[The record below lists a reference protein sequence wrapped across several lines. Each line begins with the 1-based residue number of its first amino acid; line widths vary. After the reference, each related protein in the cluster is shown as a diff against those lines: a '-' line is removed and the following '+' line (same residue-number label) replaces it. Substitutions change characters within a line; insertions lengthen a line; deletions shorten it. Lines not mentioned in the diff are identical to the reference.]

1 MYERLKQASTI
12 ANNQK
17 RNKETQKQVREA
29 FLLNISIAVTEISDV
44 KLAHKRSE
52 ENPERRKFYLLLENI
67 EKNLSKI

>member
-52 ENPERRKFYLLLENI
+52 ENPERHKFYLLLENI